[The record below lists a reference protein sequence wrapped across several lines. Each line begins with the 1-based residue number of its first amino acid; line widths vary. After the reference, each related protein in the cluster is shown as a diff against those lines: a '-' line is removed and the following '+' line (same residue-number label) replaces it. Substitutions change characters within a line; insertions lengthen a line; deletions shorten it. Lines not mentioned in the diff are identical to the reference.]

1 MLLADC
7 DVSDDR
13 VVRFELAEDGVPSLA
28 AKAIEGA

>member
-13 VVRFELAEDGVPSLA
+13 VVQSELAEDDVPSLA
-28 AKAIEGA
+28 AKAFEGA